1 MWVTF
6 QPRARLRPGLFPCSL
21 SPTSSL
27 LFPLVLPRE
36 FVVNVL
42 LEEVCIGA
50 HDAAAILEH
59 RWRAVFVELLA
70 ICAAGVHGG
79 GGFGAGHATLEC
91 FSLESRLT
99 RIVHHFGPGS
109 RRRNDVLIVVN
120 QVIHLP
126 EGLGV
131 LLVSAA
137 AGNGGGAGPGVQR
150 RDRKVLA
157 GQATLSL
164 YL

>member
-1 MWVTF
+1 MWLTF

-36 FVVNVL
+36 FVVDVL

-50 HDAAAILEH
+50 HDAAAIHEH
-59 RWRAVFVELLA
+59 RWRAVYVELLA

-79 GGFGAGHATLEC
+79 PRFGACHATLEC
-91 FSLESRLT
+91 FRLQSRLT
-99 RIVHHFGPGS
+99 PIVHHFGPCS

-126 EGLGV
+126 EDPGV
-131 LLVSAA
+131 LLGSAA
-137 AGNGGGAGPGVQR
+137 
-150 RDRKVLA
+150 
-157 GQATLSL
+157 S
-164 YL
+164 